1 MQVSLGK
8 ARIANN
14 DKLVLDVMA
23 DRYCIQIL
31 QAINTEPKSVSQLS
45 SECGIF
51 LGVAYRKLKIL
62 KKSGLLDTH
71 CEIRPDGKK
80 FFLYKSRVKG
90 IVASFVGNKLEVATV
105 LEKE

>member
-1 MQVSLGK
+1 MQASLGK
-8 ARIANN
+8 SKITNN

-51 LGVAYRKLKIL
+51 LGVAYRKLNVL
-62 KKSGLLDTH
+62 KKAAYWTHTVKLDQTA
-71 CEIRPDGKK
+71 KN
-80 FFLYKSRVKG
+80 
-90 IVASFVGNKLEVATV
+90 SFYIKAESKVSWLH
-105 LEKE
+105 L

>member
-1 MQVSLGK
+1 MQASLGESK
-8 ARIANN
+8 ITNN

-51 LGVAYRKLKIL
+51 LGVAYRKLNVL

-90 IVASFVGNKLEVATV
+90 IVASFVDNKLEVATV

>member
-8 ARIANN
+8 TRVTNN

-51 LGVAYRKLKIL
+51 LGVAYRKIKIL
-62 KKSGLLDTH
+62 KKSGLLDIH
-71 CEIRPDGKK
+71 YEIRPDGKK